1 MPKTRKK
8 SHLRGWSEKSL
19 IFSANT
25 SVVPSSLQAALDNKN
40 SIRALAP
47 AAVSAWI
54 LYHFET
60 ALMLGGMR
68 VTLKMGVKK
77 GRAGCVFI
85 QSCCWFSS

>member
-1 MPKTRKK
+1 M
-8 SHLRGWSEKSL
+8 
-19 IFSANT
+19 
-25 SVVPSSLQAALDNKN
+25 PSSLQAALDNKN

-77 GRAGCVFI
+77 GRAGRVFYSVLLLVFVLI
-85 QSCCWFSS
+85 AWRLGFFVFLIFHGPVGLPVQK